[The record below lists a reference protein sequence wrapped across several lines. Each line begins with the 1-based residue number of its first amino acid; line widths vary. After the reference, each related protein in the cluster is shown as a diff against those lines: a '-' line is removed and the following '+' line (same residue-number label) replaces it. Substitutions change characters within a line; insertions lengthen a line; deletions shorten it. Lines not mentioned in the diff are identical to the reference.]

1 MPFGHFERLDA
12 IQPIDTD
19 LEGLHAAGHEIP
31 PLAEQLDTEWFQLT
45 VEDRRIMKAPV
56 TDLQRPTFTH
66 GLNDGNEILLS
77 RRDLLEE
84 NPITQIA
91 AFVEQRPDREGT
103 DQPLPHAVL
112 FEVLGIGYVI
122 EVSAVAVAADLD
134 VEDLADR
141 LLVAMER
148 TVGDAGF
155 VQIVVLRAGPA
166 AVDLS
171 REM

>member
-1 MPFGHFERLDA
+1 M
-12 IQPIDTD
+12 
-19 LEGLHAAGHEIP
+19 
-31 PLAEQLDTEWFQLT
+31 
-45 VEDRRIMKAPV
+45 
-56 TDLQRPTFTH
+56 
-66 GLNDGNEILLS
+66 
-77 RRDLLEE
+77 
-84 NPITQIA
+84 QIA

-122 EVSAVAVAADLD
+122 EVSAVAVTADLD

-166 AVDLS
+166 AVDLLTGDGP
-171 REM
+171 RTVNRIHQPDITVEERCCHI